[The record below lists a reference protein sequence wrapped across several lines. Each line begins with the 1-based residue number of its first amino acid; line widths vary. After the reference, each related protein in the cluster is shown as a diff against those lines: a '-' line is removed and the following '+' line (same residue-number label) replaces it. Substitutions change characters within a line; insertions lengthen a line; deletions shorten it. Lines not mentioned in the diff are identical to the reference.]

1 MNCKHTE
8 IIYQP
13 GEYRLVREM
22 PPDNDATVEHQPGR
36 EVGELSERADSTKD
50 TAPSEMLGDDVT
62 RNDNPT
68 QGSELEPGSD
78 KNSNPATPIVSI
90 NSSESEGGMQSSKNG
105 KDEGARD
112 QPAETP
118 PANDQPES
126 KQEEFTENTAS
137 DINVAKRSIKQNYS
151 NGTPAKHLEP
161 GAKDSSHR
169 RSLSTSLRRG
179 RRRNSIAL
187 SRGSLDGGSDVM
199 RPGKVHIL
207 NALQHI
213 RTSKD
218 AKRTPALAQTTQR
231 AIEQF
236 EHNADELPPAHL
248 VLEPLRIV
256 CTQGTHT
263 DLKVTALECL
273 AQMFSFS
280 YLNEDTEDEEALLQS
295 GAVPLL
301 TRAVDMVCD
310 VYEAEATDARLE
322 LHIMRALQAAL
333 CNEELPIHGP
343 LMLKAV
349 RQIYNVFVISRSK
362 PNQTIAQVALTQASG
377 AIFGRIKTRLQS
389 DSTTQ
394 LTETSSENNV
404 GTEEPLTLSQIQN
417 APEGP
422 IEEDEETLSD
432 QTEHEREVQDAFL
445 LFRTLC
451 KLSEKTD
458 VAVNEVKSH
467 GMRSKLFSLHLL
479 HLTLKTHISVFSA
492 KNLTVRFRNRG
503 MRFAY
508 AVKDYLC
515 STLSHNAASISP
527 AVFEISAEIFWLILS
542 NLRSEFKRE
551 IEVFFKEV
559 YFTIMEMRTASSHQ
573 KQFFL
578 ELVARICN
586 DPRALVELYL
596 NYDCDPQASNV
607 FENLIGLV
615 VRLVVMPIAQLSQ
628 QQIEA
633 WEADRNKNIAVYNLN
648 QPPSAAMD
656 HLLATGG
663 RALENRDYPLEYAMK
678 ISALEALIGVLR
690 SLLLWSQRGSIEAR
704 EPMVEQ
710 SRSEN
715 SLDNVEHTLEQDNPG
730 QFETRKSNKK
740 ALDNAIAEFN
750 FKPSRGVEAMVSS
763 GLISERDP
771 EQVARILLKTDGFDK
786 KQIGEFLGGR
796 DDFER
801 QAMHHFVGA
810 MDFHEMSFVQ
820 ALRQCL
826 QRFRLPGEGQVVDR
840 YMLEFAT
847 KFHQDNPTVFTN
859 ATTPYVLAYSVVML
873 NTELHSPSIGS
884 RKRMTL
890 EDFIANNQGIN
901 DGLSLP
907 DEFLREIY
915 DEIAS
920 SEIVIES
927 EHQDAAIKQT
937 EPVSSGSWLR
947 GSSGSHEAYLQASE
961 VIVTKTAQLFKS
973 LDRQREEVYYN
984 ASHIE
989 HIRPMFEVSWMSIL
1003 AGLSRGYQAPQSQ
1016 TEVDLALEGMG
1027 LALRIAC
1034 HFDIELARVS
1044 FVQTLLKF
1052 ANLTHV
1058 AQLHQKNVATVNMV
1072 LRVALSEGGMLKES
1086 WYDVLLMVSQLE
1098 RVQLIVQGVD
1108 PALVPDISTLWLNS
1122 SLPDEG
1128 YVPGDVVEAV
1138 TSRELVVACDQLL
1151 TQTANLSPLAMVDF
1165 VKALAR
1171 VSLEEIEVSQGA
1183 PEPRTSALQKMV
1195 DVAHYNMARIR
1206 MEWRQIWK
1214 EMGDKFNTILV
1225 HSNERVVAF
1234 ALDSLRQLSLRFLD
1248 LEELPHFKFQ
1258 KDFLESFQYVMH
1270 YNQSSRIK
1278 ALALECLRQM
1288 IVTKGAQLR
1297 SGWTAIFATIEIAA
1311 QQPNSEV
1318 IELAFSVMNLVYTDQ
1333 IDSVVANEVFAE
1345 MLDALCVLAS
1355 QSVSPKVALH
1365 SVEILHQLCSPARP
1379 ITLWHPVF
1387 RRMHRVIMEGQDLE
1401 VRERCLRNL
1410 FNVIT
1415 EQGGRFERV
1424 DWDRIFRE
1432 DLFPLFAVLR
1442 EPTPDNDD
1450 LSLWLSSTLIQALR
1464 SIVGLFAAY
1473 FAMLE
1478 HELDNFFLELLKT
1491 CICQENDTVSRV
1503 GNECLQQLIKEN
1515 ATRFTPQ
1522 HWHIITTKLV
1532 ELFKETLAT
1541 ELMDRQILE
1550 HPKPD
1555 AFRST
1560 IAKTIQSLLITD
1572 TVRELIHVP
1581 EIFGNM
1587 PVSDILRL
1595 TTRLRISYS
1604 FARDFNRDHA
1614 LRVELYHRG
1623 VVPQT
1628 PNLLLQ
1634 EKKTSQ
1640 AYISVSMRLYREK
1653 TRFENDPQA
1662 RTDIAE
1668 ELLPICKQIVK
1679 DYNSLNSSDHRYM
1692 KMLTPL
1698 VESVLLHFCAFADD
1712 DFSDHVGELYLEV
1725 IDILNKDMTKE
1736 LRECVQ
1742 KVLRRVAD
1750 VQLVNK

>member
-1 MNCKHTE
+1 MPRGSDAAVDHPPDENVAVSPKLANNTE
-8 IIYQP
+8 SEALPESQKDGSSTDNAP
-13 GEYRLVREM
+13 PRESGDDPTDTEEANTSAPLDHDRSTEPSNEKESC
-22 PPDNDATVEHQPGR
+22 PPDNG
-36 EVGELSERADSTKD
+36 
-50 TAPSEMLGDDVT
+50 
-62 RNDNPT
+62 
-68 QGSELEPGSD
+68 
-78 KNSNPATPIVSI
+78 SNPDTGAESQDVQPQDGEEPVEEPEKVT
-90 NSSESEGGMQSSKNG
+90 EKSEGDKDEAEKANGESLPNDQSSIVLESDGNDTNG
-105 KDEGARD
+105 
-112 QPAETP
+112 
-118 PANDQPES
+118 
-126 KQEEFTENTAS
+126 
-137 DINVAKRSIKQNYS
+137 
-151 NGTPAKHLEP
+151 
-161 GAKDSSHR
+161 R
-169 RSLSTSLRRG
+169 RSRSVSARRS

-187 SRGSLDGGSDVM
+187 SRGSLDGGSNVM
-199 RPGKVHIL
+199 KPGKVHIL
-207 NALQHI
+207 NAMQRILA
-213 RTSKD
+213 SKD
-218 AKRTPALAQTTQR
+218 AKRTPVLAQTAQR
-231 AIEQF
+231 AVEQF
-236 EHNADELPPAHL
+236 ENNTEELPPAYL

-263 DLKVTALECL
+263 DLKVTALECI
-273 AQMFSFS
+273 AQLFSFS
-280 YLNEDTEDEEALLQS
+280 YLNEDTDDEEALLKS

-301 TRAVDMVCD
+301 TQAVDMVCD
-310 VYEAEATDARLE
+310 VYDADATDARIE
-322 LHIMRALQAAL
+322 LHIVRALHAAL

-362 PNQTIAQVALTQASG
+362 SNQTIAQVALTQASG
-377 AIFGRIKTRLQS
+377 AIFGRIKTRLRTS
-389 DSTTQ
+389 SNTQ
-394 LTETSSENNV
+394 LAETSSESNI
-404 GTEEPLTLSQIQN
+404 TTDEPLTLSQIQN
-417 APEGP
+417 APHGS
-422 IEEDEETLSD
+422 IEEDEEAITD

-492 KNLTVRFRNRG
+492 KNLIVRFRNRG
-503 MRFAY
+503 VRFAY
-508 AVKDYLC
+508 AIKDYLC
-515 STLSHNAASISP
+515 STLSHNATSISP
-527 AVFEISAEIFWLILS
+527 AIFEISAEIFWLVLS

-559 YFTIMEMRTASSHQ
+559 YFTIMEMRTASPHQ

-578 ELVARICN
+578 VLVARICN

-615 VRLVVMPIAQLSQ
+615 VRLAVMPIPQLSAQ
-628 QQIEA
+628 QLDA
-633 WEADRNKNIAVYNLN
+633 WEIDRNKNISVYNLS

-656 HLLATGG
+656 QLLITGG
-663 RALENRDYPLEYAMK
+663 RPQENRDYPFEYAMR
-678 ISALEALIGVLR
+678 ISALEALVGVLR
-690 SLLLWSQRGSIEAR
+690 SLLLWSQRGSLEAQQPKIELSVP
-704 EPMVEQ
+704 EKPDDD
-710 SRSEN
+710 N
-715 SLDNVEHTLEQDNPG
+715 SSDQDNPG

-750 FKPSRGVEAMVSS
+750 FKPSRGVDIMLTS
-763 GLISERDP
+763 GLISERSP
-771 EQVARILLKTDGFDK
+771 KEVARILLTTDGFDK
-786 KQIGEFLGGR
+786 KKIGEFLGGR

-810 MDFHEMSFVQ
+810 MDFGNLTFVQ

-884 RKRMTL
+884 RKRMSL

-907 DEFLREIY
+907 DQFLREIY
-915 DEIAS
+915 DEIANA
-920 SEIVIES
+920 EIVIES
-927 EHQDAAIKQT
+927 EHQDAAIKQQP

-947 GSSGSHEAYLQASE
+947 GSSGTHEAYLQASE
-961 VIVTKTAQLFKS
+961 IIVTKTAQLFKS
-973 LDRQREEVYYN
+973 LDRQHEEIYYN

-989 HIRPMFEVSWMSIL
+989 HVRPMFEVAWMSML
-1003 AGLSRGYQAPQSQ
+1003 AGLSRGYQAPQSEA
-1016 TEVDLALEGMG
+1016 EVDLALEGMG

-1044 FVQTLLKF
+1044 FIQTLVKF
-1052 ANLTHV
+1052 ASLPHV
-1058 AQLHQKNVATVNMV
+1058 TQLQQKNIAAVKIL
-1072 LRVALSEGGMLKES
+1072 LRVVLTEGEMLKDS
-1086 WYDVLLMVSQLE
+1086 WYDVLLVVSQLE

-1108 PALVPDISTLWLNS
+1108 PALIPDISTLWLNS
-1122 SLPDEG
+1122 SVPDVG

-1151 TQTANLSPLAMVDF
+1151 TQTAKLSPLAMVDF

-1171 VSLEEIEVSQGA
+1171 VAMEEIEVSQGA

-1214 EMGDKFNTILV
+1214 EMGEKFNAILT

-1258 KDFLESFQYVMH
+1258 KDFLESFQYVIN

-1288 IVTKGAQLR
+1288 IVTKGSQLR

-1311 QQPNSEV
+1311 QQPHADV
-1318 IELAFSVMNLVYTDQ
+1318 IELGFSV
-1333 IDSVVANEVFAE
+1333 IDLIYRDYIDYIVSNEVFAE
-1345 MLDALCVLAS
+1345 MLDAICVLAS
-1355 QSVSPKVALH
+1355 QAVSPKVALH
-1365 SVEILHQLCSPARP
+1365 SVEILHHLCTPEKP
-1379 ITLWHPVF
+1379 VTLWHLVF

-1410 FNVIT
+1410 FTVMT

-1432 DLFPLFAVLR
+1432 DLFPMFAVLR
-1442 EPTPDNDD
+1442 EPSPDNDD

-1464 SIVGLFAAY
+1464 SIVSLFASY

-1478 HELDNFFLELLKT
+1478 HELDHFFLELLKT
-1491 CICQENDTVSRV
+1491 CICQENDAVSRV
-1503 GNECLQQLIKEN
+1503 GNECLQELIKTN
-1515 ATRFTPQ
+1515 TTRFTTE

-1541 ELMDRQILE
+1541 ELMDQEILE
-1550 HPKPD
+1550 HPKPE

-1581 EIFGNM
+1581 EIFANI
-1587 PVSDILRL
+1587 PVPDILRL

-1640 AYISVSMRLYREK
+1640 AYISVSMRLFREK
-1653 TRFENDPQA
+1653 SRFENDPQA
-1662 RTDIAE
+1662 RTDIAD
-1668 ELLPICKQIVK
+1668 ELIPICKQIVN
-1679 DYNSLNSSDHRYM
+1679 DYNSLSPSDHRYV

-1698 VESVLLHFCAFADD
+1698 VESVLSHFCAFADD
-1712 DFSDHVGELYLEV
+1712 DFSDHIGELYLEV
-1725 IDILNKDMTKE
+1725 IEILNKDMTKE

-1750 VQLVNK
+1750 VQLINNK